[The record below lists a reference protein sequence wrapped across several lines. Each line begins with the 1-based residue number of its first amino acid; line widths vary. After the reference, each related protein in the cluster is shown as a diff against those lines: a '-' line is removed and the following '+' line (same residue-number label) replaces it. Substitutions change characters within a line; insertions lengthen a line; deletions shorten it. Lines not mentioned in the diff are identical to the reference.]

1 MRWQTRELCCGQSTH
16 LVDPAWARA
25 IRERLTDRFV
35 LIARRVNNAQKVIS
49 DEVFSKGLR
58 QLRNVSKKRSCRD
71 GIERQQQAGRA
82 KCRAGGRM
90 GTRARLTRKKLGAK
104 TTHRMIIR
112 SRDSSNHGT
121 NKIVPVDMRTRKEL
135 RKMQFVRYDALFCFG
150 LKRAQRKRTS
160 GNEKSRDRGEE
171 KPRNGTSSVRA

>member
-1 MRWQTRELCCGQSTH
+1 
-16 LVDPAWARA
+16 
-25 IRERLTDRFV
+25 
-35 LIARRVNNAQKVIS
+35 
-49 DEVFSKGLR
+49 
-58 QLRNVSKKRSCRD
+58 
-71 GIERQQQAGRA
+71 
-82 KCRAGGRM
+82 
-90 GTRARLTRKKLGAK
+90 
-104 TTHRMIIR
+104 MIIR